1 MGQPV
6 TWATLTRKGGVNLT
20 NRKKYTL
27 KQLRALNE
35 MSRLELSQ
43 LTKMHYN
50 TILNYE
56 NNIEALRKAS
66 YDTIEILAS
75 ALNVSV
81 DDIFLGNNSV

>member
-1 MGQPV
+1 M
-6 TWATLTRKGGVNLT
+6 T

-27 KQLRALNE
+27 KQLRALND

-75 ALNVSV
+75 ALNVTV
-81 DDIFLGNNSV
+81 DDIFLENNSV